1 MGEAELKKALQ
12 REGEAQVRDFWQQAE
27 VAVETQRKEVE
38 AELTQLHA
46 ETDCQLQA
54 ETTVLRNNLLFA
66 AQTRVLEG
74 RLHTEAALEE
84 RLLVLAHQLLP
95 ELARDDRSKLWEAL
109 CDELPAADWAI
120 LKVHPADQ
128 KIAGRDFPIAEIE
141 CDEALGGGVIVT
153 NADGMIRIDN
163 SLDCRL
169 MRAWPDL
176 LPKLLTE
183 LRKRVDDD
191 ETADSDTTSG
201 TA

>member
-1 MGEAELKKALQ
+1 MGEAELKIALQ

-27 VAVETQRKEVE
+27 AAVETRRKEIE
-38 AELTQLHA
+38 AELAQLRT

-54 ETTVLRNNLLFA
+54 ETTALRNNLLLA
-66 AQTRVLEG
+66 AQTRALEG

-84 RLLVLAHQLLP
+84 RLLILAHQLLP

-109 CDELPAADWAI
+109 CEELPAADWAI
-120 LKVHPADQ
+120 LKVHTADQ
-128 KIAGRDFPIAEIE
+128 KLAGRDFPMVEIE
-141 CDEALGGGVIVT
+141 CDDALGGGVIVT

-169 MRAWPDL
+169 KRAWPDL

-183 LRKRVDDD
+183 LRARVDDD
-191 ETADSDTTSG
+191 ETADSDTTI
-201 TA
+201 

>member
-27 VAVETQRKEVE
+27 AAVEARRKEIE

-54 ETTVLRNNLLFA
+54 ETTALRNSLLLA
-66 AQTRVLEG
+66 AHIRILEG

-84 RLLVLAHQLLP
+84 RLLILAHEILP
-95 ELARDDRSKLWEAL
+95 ELASDDRSRLWKAL

-128 KIAGRDFPIAEIE
+128 KLAGRDFPMAEIE
-141 CDEALGGGVIVT
+141 CDEALGGGVVVT

-163 SLDCRL
+163 SLACRL

-176 LPKLLTE
+176 MPKLLTE
-183 LRKRVDDD
+183 LRARVD
-191 ETADSDTTSG
+191 
-201 TA
+201 